1 MPGFGE
7 YLDFS
12 ALPRPG
18 GEPRKQPKLLPLNTP
33 APGARQPA
41 SLCLPAACAE
51 AGLRGGGL
59 QDAGRKGRE
68 QAMPGA
74 WGRTEHG
81 LTFS

>member
-1 MPGFGE
+1 MTKMMIMMVTKERQGE
-7 YLDFS
+7 
-12 ALPRPG
+12 G
-18 GEPRKQPKLLPLNTP
+18 QVLPLNTP

-41 SLCLPAACAE
+41 SQCLPAACME
-51 AGLRGGGL
+51 AGPRGGGL